1 MKRHGY
7 LRIREEIELGLPGLV
22 VWAYGKSGR
31 YLGRVEINAAGLAAF
46 TGKKGK
52 KRLGNMSWE
61 TLFKRLDKRQK

>member
-1 MKRHGY
+1 MKRRGY

-22 VWAYGKSGR
+22 VWAYGKRGR

-61 TLFKRLDKRQK
+61 TQFQRLDTRQE